1 MPKYFDKS
9 GNEVALDSLQIG
21 AEASDMELLEY
32 MNEFGFTSDEG
43 KLPEP
48 LVVAPL
54 VGPEPLT
61 PAGDSS
67 LGDTLLG
74 SPEQTPVD
82 KALKR
87 LSEISISEEFE
98 SISANIDKPERVP
111 MMQELPSGIMAPT
124 GEFFERYVYDGFID
138 EAKTQLGKEA
148 TPEAIANQAKAL
160 YLNTAK
166 SDLINAQA
174 EEILEDFDDEIYT
187 GLGRFNKYRTK
198 VFGGADLS
206 EGGKQRML
214 LEKEV
219 KASKERALNEIDRL
233 SNNKAAQETYLET
246 AAAELN
252 TIGTKYNK
260 DPKSVSTEEITKYKN
275 LEQSYNNVYETY
287 TETNNELANTIE
299 TAGTLEEL
307 VDLTGRSYDNLDV
320 IGGRVA
326 SATLNFAG
334 NFLNFAKELSPE
346 MIQARITGEDTNGYV
361 PMYAPGIM
369 GNIGLLDVAGDKL
382 VKQAEEITG
391 KIEKR
396 QELTKVKSVEDFLEF
411 GLDLFSEQAVN
422 TALTAGVPVAGL
434 GLVAA
439 SASGEKFRTMDIEM
453 EDGEKYSPFQFY
465 TAGIMYGA
473 GEYITERVALD
484 QFLGAK
490 KALKKSFSL
499 SKTPITQSP
508 TTTIKALQTWGTGLN
523 REGAAELGS
532 QLIGNVADRYVLDK
546 GVSLWEGIG
555 EAYLSGAV
563 MSGLGFGAPALIS
576 GVYSAAT
583 TGNEA
588 AAAGKR
594 SARVIEITNRIN
606 ELQANSDLSDAT
618 TQEAVNLL
626 QEEADGLIK
635 ENLKSMKAAE
645 ARIDE
650 LSRADKRI
658 LLNIDSQIWKAKG
671 AVDRINSNENLT
683 DAEKKNLI
691 VKHAETISKLEF
703 RKDDVLAESES
714 SKSRAKAKVFQM
726 KTAAEKG
733 LDFGYIYTDTT
744 EEGIDEAI
752 KAIDKKDI
760 SEENKVKFKEKLLEI
775 KEAIKKGEVEYY
787 GAFIGAEFN
796 APIAIVSKEGER
808 KNQSVS
814 AHEVAHAT
822 LFRKLIDG
830 NADMIGLAQDLR
842 KHMIATYGEIATRKF
857 DRIDAA
863 YGKIELARNLEK
875 KAEIAEE
882 LMAGVVELSRRFDL
896 KSTANKTLQGKLLSR
911 WNKMTKGESLPTEI
925 KTGKDVLAA
934 IESFNASFD
943 KGEIT
948 GLAKKIF
955 KGEVK
960 GKPAVEAAIKEARAN
975 IKLSKDI
982 SGAAERAKQVMD
994 KVSSNMEF
1002 FDANSPLIARV
1013 LPGMIQAQLAKLSNK
1028 GLQFDMEEAISDVIL
1043 RIYSAGDIAKFDGRG
1058 TLYGYVNG
1066 RIGFRIKDM
1075 LKGSEG
1081 IVEDFNKEDVEDLKG
1096 AAADVTTTEQ
1106 IEERAEAERPQYKP
1120 LLDSRVVDSE
1130 VIEAIKGKIP
1140 RIVGTL
1146 KNRIDAPVSKNT
1158 TVTPLVNELR
1168 LALGKQIDIDLKK
1181 AMGGK
1186 KDGVLRRFLTNNKK
1200 AILEN
1205 MTTTYLMTAFPAA
1218 IQKQVDGVFTSDWKG
1233 KKIDRETTST
1243 DNAGRTSGAEIVRR
1257 LPKASIKIDD
1267 KTFLS
1272 FVLEESGN
1280 PIRGKKESLA
1290 KAIGEELAIEIIN
1303 QEMQNPESEIRQAFD
1318 ANQERLEVELLDN
1331 HIQKLALDF
1340 ERGNVKFSKGFT
1352 RAEARRKDVAFAF
1365 DQAINIHKQL
1375 GENRKINLLEDEEN
1389 KGTFNSD
1396 VINAIKAAASD
1407 LKNPIDVSNVPFE
1420 KIFATLE
1427 YLESQGLLEFIN
1439 EGQVKKSI
1447 KESKL
1452 PAFDETFLNEWS
1464 SLSVLIKKSKEE
1476 NADAIAELNQYNQE
1490 IANTALLIDPREVQ
1504 AFGGG
1509 NVFGDADIAR
1519 AAESSV
1525 LQTQPSKMS
1534 KDQLSAVEYY
1544 TAKTG
1549 IARKVV
1555 QAQQSSGTATK
1566 TAQSGL
1572 ALDIQKANTANR
1584 KLAISIAE
1592 TFITAVKKG
1601 DLSEKNFLRFL
1612 QHMNNKHDKR
1622 GFRALG
1628 SLEYISSGISGSPYM
1643 EHVYPNSALMFDLA
1657 SLAADESFNLDQ
1669 FGKLD
1674 ESTINALNEIFN
1686 KNTLW
1691 ATDINTAAL
1700 IDKLSKTNKSGI
1712 ERMRILDTTAQE
1724 KIFYTAIEDGKLQT
1738 LKDHLNNEEQVELY
1752 KKQINIKW
1760 SKATAAKDI
1769 IAPSVKFSL
1778 ENPKAIFM
1786 VGGPGAGKS
1795 SVLNALGLT
1804 DKGYRLINQDPYLE
1818 KYIKEAGLASDEKTY
1833 NKEERSL
1840 RAKLGWKARKAA
1852 EEDLARNTAA
1862 RESMVVDGTGAS
1874 YKATTKKMKA
1884 LEDAG
1889 FEIHMVF
1896 VNTSKNVAVQ
1906 RNRARAERSLADFI
1920 VTKTWDSVQ
1929 ESAKQY
1935 KQDYAGR
1942 FYEINTDKL
1951 SYGEALPKTFVSQV
1965 NTGLEASEI
1974 KFSKGLSEEFNEMI
1988 ERNKGVAADKDYSK
2002 VQAKMLGEKKGK
2014 YKLFVPS
2021 SADDFRGL
2029 TAYTFAGKGKQGEAE
2044 QKFFEENLVNPY
2056 IRGIAQIEAV
2066 KQQIRR
2072 EYFAVAKA
2080 NKQYFKMLG
2089 KKITNSDFTYDQA
2102 LRVYMWTQQGVEI
2115 PDMSRDDVSFL
2126 VNEINQFPQLIELG
2140 NAMQVISRQDTWVE
2154 PTAYWM
2160 SQTLI
2165 SDLNSMTEKLGRQK
2179 YLQEFIE
2186 NSEAVFSSENLNKVE
2201 AIYGTRHREA
2211 IEDALYSMK
2220 NGRNRPSGMNKQMN
2234 QWLNWVNNS
2243 TGAIMFFNIR
2253 SAVLQTLSA
2262 TNFINWSDNNPV
2274 KAAAAFAN
2282 QKQYWSDF
2290 SMIFNSDKLKQRRS
2304 GLQTDVN
2311 EAEIANQA
2319 EGSKDKASAVIAY
2332 LLKIG
2337 FTPTQIADSFA
2348 ISMGGASFYRNRLN
2362 TYLKEGVEKEAAEKQ
2377 AFEDFSKTADE
2388 AQQSSDPYLVS
2399 QEQRSA
2405 LGRLVLAFQ
2414 NTPMQYTRL
2423 MKKAMQDIANKRGDV
2438 KTNISKI
2445 IYYGAVQNF
2454 IFSAL
2459 QSALFAVIPGFDDE
2473 DEAEMTKQELEKLQR
2488 KNDTRTL
2495 RIINSMTDS
2504 ILKGSG
2510 VKGAVLATIKNTIT
2524 EYFKQEEKG
2533 FTADHTYT
2541 LLQSLSLSPPIGS
2554 KARKIYSAIQSK
2566 KFEKDVLKARGF
2578 DIAKDGRLN
2587 LSPAYS
2593 IIGSLVSGTAN
2604 IPMDRMVDII
2614 NGYSEALDSR
2624 NTAWQRIALAL
2635 GWKTWDVGAK
2645 NEEHDLIKTEAKA
2658 KRKKEG
2664 VEKAKETRSKS
2675 KGTREDRA
2683 ARAKQRRK

>member
-67 LGDTLLG
+67 SGDTLLG
-74 SPEQTPVD
+74 SQEQTPVD

-98 SISANIDKPERVP
+98 SISANVDKPERVP

-138 EAKTQLGKEA
+138 EAKIQLGEEA

-206 EGGKQRML
+206 EGGKQRTL

-346 MIQARITGEDTNGYV
+346 MIQARITGENTNGYV
-361 PMYAPGIM
+361 PMYAPGVM

-473 GEYITERVALD
+473 GEYITEKVALD

-594 SARVIEITNRIN
+594 SERVIEITNRIN
-606 ELQANSDLSDAT
+606 ELQANSNLSDAT

-714 SKSRAKAKVFQM
+714 SKSIAKAKVMQM
-726 KTAAEKG
+726 KTAAEKD
-733 LDFGYIYTDTT
+733 LKFTYING
-744 EEGIDEAI
+744 ENFEEAI
-752 KAIDKKDI
+752 DLAIEAIDNSDI
-760 SEENKVKFKEKLLEI
+760 EEKQKASIKSDIEAYRGEKNKFGFL
-775 KEAIKKGEVEYY
+775 A
-787 GAFIGAEFN
+787 GANQGF
-796 APIAIVSKEGER
+796 PIAATTDEGAKR
-808 KNQSVS
+808 NRSVA

-822 LFRKLIDG
+822 LFKKLIEG
-830 NADMIGLAQDLR
+830 NADIIGLSEDL
-842 KHMIATYGEIATRKF
+842 KSYMIKTYGDVAKNKF
-857 DRIDAA
+857 DQIEKA
-863 YGKIELARNLEK
+863 YEGDS
-875 KAEIAEE
+875 KAGIAEE

-1120 LLDSRVVDSE
+1120 LLDSRVVDPK
-1130 VIEAIKGKIP
+1130 VIETIKGKIP

-1218 IQKQVDGVFTSDWKG
+1218 IQKQVDGVFTNDWKG

-1243 DNAGRTSGAEIVRR
+1243 DKAGRTSGAEIVRR

-1290 KAIGEELAIEIIN
+1290 KAIGEELAIEIVN

-1318 ANQERLEVELLDN
+1318 ANQERLDAELLDN
-1331 HIQKLALDF
+1331 HVQKLALDF

-1352 RAEARRKDVAFAF
+1352 RAEARRKEVAYAF
-1365 DQAINIHKQL
+1365 GQVISIHKQL
-1375 GENRKINLLEDEEN
+1375 GENKKINLLEDEEN

-1396 VINAIKAAASD
+1396 VINAIKTSAAQ
-1407 LKNPIDVSNVPFE
+1407 LKNPIDVSDVPFE

-1427 YLESQGLLEFIN
+1427 YLEDQGLLEFVA
-1439 EGQVKKSI
+1439 EGQIKNSIKKS
-1447 KESKL
+1447 SL
-1452 PAFDETFLNEWS
+1452 PVFDETFFNEWS
-1464 SLSVLIKKSKEE
+1464 SLASLTKKAESG
-1476 NADAIAELNQYNQE
+1476 NVDAIAELAQYNQE
-1490 IANTALLIDPREVQ
+1490 VSNVSLLIDPREVN

-1509 NVFGDADIAR
+1509 AVFGDNDIAS

-1534 KDQLSAVEYY
+1534 SAQLSAVEYY

-1549 IARKVV
+1549 IARRVV
-1555 QAQQSSGTATK
+1555 QAQQGAGTATK
-1566 TAQSGL
+1566 TAESGL
-1572 ALDIQKANTANR
+1572 ALDIQEANNANR
-1584 KLAISIAE
+1584 KLATSVAK

-1601 DLSEKNFLRFL
+1601 NLTEKNFLRFL

-1628 SLEYISSGISGSPYM
+1628 TLEYISSGISGSPYM

-1657 SLAADESFNLDQ
+1657 SLAADESFGLDQ
-1669 FGKLD
+1669 FGELD
-1674 ESTINALNEIFN
+1674 ENSINALNEIFN

-1712 ERMRILDTTAQE
+1712 ERMRVLDNTAQE
-1724 KIFYTAIEDGKLQT
+1724 KIFSTVIKGGTLQT
-1738 LKDHLNNEEQVELY
+1738 LKDHLNNEEKVEVY
-1752 KKQINIKW
+1752 KKKINIKW

-1951 SYGEALPKTFVSQV
+1951 SYGEALPKTFVNQV

-2102 LRVYMWTQQGVEI
+2102 LRVYMWTQQGIEI

-2186 NSEAVFSSENLNKVE
+2186 NSEAVFSPENLNKIE

-2332 LLKIG
+2332 LLKVG

-2362 TYLKEGVEKEAAEKQ
+2362 TYLKDGMEKEAAEKQ

-2473 DEAEMTKQELEKLQR
+2473 DESEMTEQELEKLQR

-2510 VKGAVLATIKNTIT
+2510 VRGAVLATIKNTIT

-2645 NEEHDLIKTEAKA
+2645 NEEHDLIKTEAKT

-2664 VEKAKETRSKS
+2664 AEKAKETRSKS
-2675 KGTREDRA
+2675 RGTREDRA